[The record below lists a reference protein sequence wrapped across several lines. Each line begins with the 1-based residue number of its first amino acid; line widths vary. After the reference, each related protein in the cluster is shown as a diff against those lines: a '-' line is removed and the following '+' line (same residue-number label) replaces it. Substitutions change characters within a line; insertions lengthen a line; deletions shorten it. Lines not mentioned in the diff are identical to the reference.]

1 MRKKHGSSR
10 FRRPSNQAVFTDIPM
25 NLDEQKIK
33 MIVTLLKSESN
44 NWKNKPQVRLCMWD
58 RAYFNCYILV
68 IFLLS
73 DSKCIIVKKYSKL
86 YLSINC
92 KHPTCRPSV
101 YSFTFLWL

>member
-44 NWKNKPQVRLCMWD
+44 NWKNKPQVRLSMWD

-68 IFLLS
+68 IFLFS
-73 DSKCIIVKKYSKL
+73 DYKCIIVKK
-86 YLSINC
+86 I
-92 KHPTCRPSV
+92 
-101 YSFTFLWL
+101 F